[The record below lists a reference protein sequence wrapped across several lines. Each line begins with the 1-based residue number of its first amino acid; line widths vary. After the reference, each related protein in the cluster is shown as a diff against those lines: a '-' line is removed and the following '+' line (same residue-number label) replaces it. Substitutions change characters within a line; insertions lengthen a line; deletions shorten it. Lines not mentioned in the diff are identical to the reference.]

1 MASMNFD
8 EDGLLEEP
16 CLSCDKA
23 YVEDIWH
30 EWCCD
35 EKECP
40 YDDGE
45 RFKEYIKE
53 LPSVTST
60 QKWIPCSE
68 GLLPKEGECVLV
80 CTEDGEIEKAYH
92 TIQEWCEDGEIE
104 WRVFETLGYSY
115 TLDDDEVV
123 AWMPLPKPYTESE

>member
-1 MASMNFD
+1 MKMRFD

-40 YDDGE
+40 YMEECDEG
-45 RFKEYIKE
+45 KE
-53 LPSVTST
+53 
-60 QKWIPCSE
+60 
-68 GLLPKEGECVLV
+68 
-80 CTEDGEIEKAYH
+80 
-92 TIQEWCEDGEIE
+92 
-104 WRVFETLGYSY
+104 
-115 TLDDDEVV
+115 
-123 AWMPLPKPYTESE
+123 

>member
-35 EKECP
+35 EKEC
-40 YDDGE
+40 
-45 RFKEYIKE
+45 
-53 LPSVTST
+53 T
-60 QKWIPCSE
+60 
-68 GLLPKEGECVLV
+68 
-80 CTEDGEIEKAYH
+80 
-92 TIQEWCEDGEIE
+92 
-104 WRVFETLGYSY
+104 
-115 TLDDDEVV
+115 
-123 AWMPLPKPYTESE
+123 YTEESEDKE